1 MFSPHRRTEMLGRS
15 SECKSLDR
23 LLNDVRGG
31 RSRVLVLRGDAGV
44 RKTARPEYLVAAT
57 HHEQINA
64 ELLQFLRT
72 SPAPRAHDR
81 MTASVAG

>member
-23 LLNDVRGG
+23 LLEDVRGG
-31 RSRVLVLRGDAGV
+31 RSRVLVLHGDAGV
-44 RKTARPEYLVAAT
+44 RKTAHREYLVATT
-57 HHEQINA
+57 HHDRNNA

-72 SPAPRAHDR
+72 SPTPRARDR